1 MFALRNISIFLSA
14 LALLVEAQD
23 PTLIVAGCYD
33 NKGKTTN
40 AGTNTYQSQGNCQQV
55 CIKLSKTVFALT
67 QGNLCYCGDSLPSTG
82 KSSFSEDDFQSSDC
96 DTPCFGYPQSCGG
109 QKSWL
114 FGYTGLNR
122 GSSSGSESTDSPSVA
137 TVTSGAT
144 VVVTAP
150 SDQSPTGSS
159 GGSKSGANKAG
170 VAAGAVVG
178 VIALVALGVGAWLAV
193 RRKRRLRAEEEY
205 RAAVAAK
212 EFVESA
218 KKPSPDQRLDPVLLQ
233 QRRLSDGSIADN
245 QDYSRR
251 ILKVTN
257 PDGL

>member
-1 MFALRNISIFLSA
+1 MMTASRIPIVV
-14 LALLVEAQD
+14 LLVLGTRKA
-23 PTLIVAGCYD
+23 VAEKK
-33 NKGKTTN
+33 N
-40 AGTNTYQSQGNCQQV
+40 
-55 CIKLSKTVFALT
+55 
-67 QGNLCYCGDSLPSTG
+67 
-82 KSSFSEDDFQSSDC
+82 
-96 DTPCFGYPQSCGG
+96 
-109 QKSWL
+109 WL
-114 FGYTGLNR
+114 FGFTGLNDDNA
-122 GSSSGSESTDSPSVA
+122 SGSPSSDSPSVA

-144 VVVTAP
+144 VVVTA
-150 SDQSPTGSS
+150 SS
-159 GGSKSGANKAG
+159 GETSGASSGSKGGASTAG

-178 VIALVALGVGAWLAV
+178 VIALVALGIGAWLAV

-245 QDYSRR
+245 QDYTRR

>member
-1 MFALRNISIFLSA
+1 L
-14 LALLVEAQD
+14 D
-23 PTLIVAGCYD
+23 
-33 NKGKTTN
+33 
-40 AGTNTYQSQGNCQQV
+40 TNTSCNV
-55 CIKLSKTVFALT
+55 S
-67 QGNLCYCGDSLPSTG
+67 
-82 KSSFSEDDFQSSDC
+82 
-96 DTPCFGYPQSCGG
+96 CFGYPQSCGG
-109 QKSWL
+109 KNAWL
-114 FGYTGLNR
+114 FGYTGSDDN
-122 GSSSGSESTDSPSVA
+122 SSSGSQSTDSPSVA
-137 TVTSGAT
+137 TVTAGAT
-144 VVVTAP
+144 VIVTAP
-150 SDQSPTGSS
+150 AGQSS
-159 GGSKSGANKAG
+159 GNAGSKGAGASKAG

-178 VIALVALGVGAWLAV
+178 VIALIALGVGVWLAV

-257 PDGL
+257 PDGI